1 MTISP
6 GSLRLRKR
14 AQPNEI
20 SLIILEVTLLPVE
33 NITANLIL
41 FCYFGKTGIRLCGI
55 FLNNCSGCLLQT
67 W

>member
-1 MTISP
+1 MTISA
-6 GSLRLRKR
+6 GSLRLCKR

-20 SLIILEVTLLPVE
+20 SLTIPEVTLLPVE

-41 FCYFGKTGIRLCGI
+41 FCYYGKTGIRLCGI
-55 FLNNCSGCLLQT
+55 FLNKCSGYLLQT